1 MSGCSLL
8 QVHAYPLPQLRE
20 QASVQHAPVAV
31 QPLLE
36 LPDMD
41 SLAPM
46 QLQVW
51 ALLPV
56 HVQMPHRTAV
66 PMSPQ
71 AIMTCWPIHSGSG

>member
-1 MSGCSLL
+1 M
-8 QVHAYPLPQLRE
+8 
-20 QASVQHAPVAV
+20 QHTPVKV

-46 QLQVW
+46 QLQVR

-56 HVQMPHRTAV
+56 YDQMAHKAAV
-66 PMSPQ
+66 PLSPQ
-71 AIMTCWPIHSGSG
+71 AIMTCQHTANRLGCS

>member
-51 ALLPV
+51 ALGFQCMFRCHTGQLCRCHHKP
-56 HVQMPHRTAV
+56 
-66 PMSPQ
+66 S
-71 AIMTCWPIHSGSG
+71 